1 MIVSL
6 NKQTFK
12 QDVTGFGLVDI
23 KSMIMEIAG
32 TETAQ
37 QERLGNP
44 AMMVYADGY
53 VNKKVSDARKKV
65 EVIFGSQLARSAME
79 TVEQVLKAAIL
90 KTTNVRTGDLSN
102 IKGKWEWLYIRNGRP
117 YNFVLN
123 DSITFSAGDKL
134 VLKPRDVPY
143 ATLVNMMVSKGDKS
157 LSIRSRKT
165 KRNNYTGYRKSTSNM
180 GFFGATTAI
189 IKRMPAFRN
198 FNVVTAFSQNFR
210 VPGEIARVQGS
221 ACIVIA
227 PKSRR
232 MGLVS
237 EIVRKP

>member
-12 QDVTGFGLVDI
+12 RDVTGFGLADI

-32 TETAQ
+32 TDTAQ

-65 EVIFGSQLARSAME
+65 EVIFGSQLARTAME
-79 TVEQVLKAAIL
+79 TVESTLKAAIL
-90 KTTNVRTGDLSN
+90 KSTEVRTGDLSN
-102 IKGKWEWLYIRNGRP
+102 IKGKWEWIYIRNGRP
-117 YNFVLN
+117 YNLVLG
-123 DSITFSAGDKL
+123 DSITFTQGDKL

-143 ATLVNMMVSKGDKS
+143 STLANMMVSKGSKS
-157 LSIRSRKT
+157 LSLRTRKT
-165 KRNNYTGYRKSTSNM
+165 KKNQTGYRKSTSNM
-180 GFFGATTAI
+180 GFIGATTAI
-189 IKRMPAFRN
+189 LKRMPVFRN
-198 FNVVTAFSQNFR
+198 FNVVTAFTQNFK
-210 VPGEIARVQGS
+210 VPGEKARVQGT

-237 EIVRKP
+237 EIVRG